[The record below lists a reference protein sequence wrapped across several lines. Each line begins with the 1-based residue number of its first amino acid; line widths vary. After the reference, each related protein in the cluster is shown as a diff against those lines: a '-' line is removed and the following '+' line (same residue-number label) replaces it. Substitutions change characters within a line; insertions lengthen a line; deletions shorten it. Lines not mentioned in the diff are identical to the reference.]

1 MASFNDY
8 THQESVVQ
16 AVQLSNETYKSV
28 VEALGHE
35 LASGLLAS
43 FQATWNSSDRCYD
56 IVFRY
61 KDSTTDSSL
70 VTGDYLVQLNTAR
83 YVVFDKE
90 TFEADYLPTYKD
102 EAAMPKNPQTPM
114 EAMVT
119 FIKKY
124 FPDSGITD
132 VGDLTSANL
141 GQVLE
146 GLKDWYNADTDQFTI
161 RFDHCGIVDPTGLAD
176 LFAAFPKASF
186 IKDTTTYKLSFVN
199 GGVTES
205 DANTENNLFNYA
217 GLQILLGE
225 FNKIDSAYAKKL
237 VDLDFSSQDSIAPSA
252 VANSVT
258 DVQWSSWCQDVMS
271 VTGIIST
278 GYIHR

>member
-102 EAAMPKNPQTPM
+102 EAVMPKHPQTPM
-114 EAMVT
+114 EAVVA
-119 FIKKY
+119 FIKKR
-124 FPDSGITD
+124 FPDAGVAD
-132 VGDLTSANL
+132 VGDLTSAKL
-141 GQVLE
+141 GKVLE
-146 GLKDWYNADTDQFTI
+146 GLNDWYDADTDQFTI
-161 RFDHCGIVDPTGLAD
+161 HFDHCGIVDPTGLAD

-186 IKDTTTYKLSFVN
+186 IKNTTTYKLSFVN
-199 GGVTES
+199 GGVTDS

-237 VDLDFSSQDSIAPSA
+237 VDLDFSSKDSIAPSA

-258 DVQWSSWCQDVMS
+258 DVQWSSWCQEVMT
-271 VTGIIST
+271 VTGITST

>member
-114 EAMVT
+114 EAVVT
-119 FIKKY
+119 FIKKR
-124 FPDSGITD
+124 FPDADVTD

-141 GQVLE
+141 GKVLE
-146 GLKDWYNADTDQFTI
+146 GLNDWYDADTDQFTI
-161 RFDHCGIVDPTGLAD
+161 HFDHCGIVDPTGLAD

-186 IKDTTTYKLSFVN
+186 IKATTTYKLSFVN

-237 VDLDFSSQDSIAPSA
+237 VDLDFSSKDSIAPSA

-258 DVQWSSWCQDVMS
+258 DVQWSSWCQEVMS
-271 VTGIIST
+271 VTGIAST

>member
-16 AVQLSNETYKSV
+16 AVQLSSETYKAV
-28 VEALGHE
+28 VEALGKE
-35 LASGLLAS
+35 LVNGLLAS
-43 FQATWNSSDRCYD
+43 FQATWNSTDRCYD
-56 IVFRY
+56 IIFRY

-83 YVVFDKE
+83 YVIYDQE
-90 TFEADYLPTYKD
+90 TFEADYLPTYQD
-102 EAAMPKNPQTPM
+102 EDAMPKYPQTPM

-124 FPDSGITD
+124 YPDADISG
-132 VGDLTSANL
+132 VGDLTTENL
-141 GQVLE
+141 GKVLE
-146 GLKDWYNADTDQFTI
+146 GLKDWYNSETDQFTI
-161 RFDHCGIVDPTGLAD
+161 HFDHCGIVDPTGMAD
-176 LFAAFPKASF
+176 LFAAFPQASF
-186 IKDTTTYKLSFVN
+186 IKDTTTYKISFVN
-199 GGVTES
+199 GGVKES

-225 FNKIDSAYAKKL
+225 FNKIDITLIKKL
-237 VDLDFSSQDSIAPSA
+237 TELDFSSQDDIAPSA
-252 VANSVT
+252 IAKSVT
-258 DVQWSSWCQDVMS
+258 DSQWTSWCQDVMS
-271 VTGIIST
+271 VTGITSS

>member
-70 VTGDYLVQLNTAR
+70 VTGNYLVQLNTAR

-114 EAMVT
+114 EAVVT

-124 FPDSGITD
+124 FPDAGITD
-132 VGDLTSANL
+132 VSDLTSANL
-141 GQVLE
+141 GKVLE
-146 GLKDWYNADTDQFTI
+146 GLKDWYDEDTDQFTI
-161 RFDHCGIVDPTGLAD
+161 HFDHCGIVDPTGLAD
-176 LFAAFPKASF
+176 FFAAFPKASF

-237 VDLDFSSQDSIAPSA
+237 VDLDFSSKDSIAPSA

-258 DVQWSSWCQDVMS
+258 DVQWRSWCQEVMT
-271 VTGIIST
+271 VTGITST

>member
-16 AVQLSNETYKSV
+16 AVQLSSETYKAV
-28 VEALGHE
+28 VEALGKE
-35 LASGLLAS
+35 LANGLLAS
-43 FQATWNSSDRCYD
+43 FQATWNSADRCYD

-83 YVVFDKE
+83 YVVYDQE
-90 TFEADYLPTYKD
+90 TFEADYLPTYQD
-102 EAAMPKNPQTPM
+102 EDAMPKHPQTPM

-119 FIKKY
+119 FIQKY
-124 FPDSGITD
+124 FPDAGVTG

-141 GQVLE
+141 GKVLE
-146 GLKDWYNADTDQFTI
+146 GLKDWYDTETDQFTI
-161 RFDHCGIVDPTGLAD
+161 HFDHCGIVDPTGMAD
-176 LFAAFPKASF
+176 FFAAFPQASF
-186 IKDTTTYKLSFVN
+186 IKDTTTYKISFVN
-199 GGVTES
+199 GGVKES

-225 FNKIDSAYAKKL
+225 FNKIDTTLIKKL
-237 VDLDFSSQDSIAPSA
+237 TELDFSSQDDIAPSA
-252 VANSVT
+252 IAKSVT
-258 DVQWSSWCQDVMS
+258 DSQWLSWCQDAMS
-271 VTGIIST
+271 VTGIASS